1 MCCSFRCT
9 LCKESAGVPGDRH
22 SRTTCIKLLV
32 HGVSSTMKLQDLEN
46 LGERSVFAMKQ
57 AVNFIA
63 THLVPAVPADWV
75 YVFIVD
81 VFAAP
86 VGAFHSTSAVFSI
99 VGSVDLI
106 TLGIK
111 YNVRRPLCCFMS
123 SFQNSRNA

>member
-1 MCCSFRCT
+1 
-9 LCKESAGVPGDRH
+9 
-22 SRTTCIKLLV
+22 
-32 HGVSSTMKLQDLEN
+32 MKLQDLEN

-63 THLVPAVPADWV
+63 TNLVPAVPADWV
-75 YVFIVD
+75 HIVIVD

-99 VGSVDLI
+99 VGLDSI
-106 TLGIK
+106 GNK